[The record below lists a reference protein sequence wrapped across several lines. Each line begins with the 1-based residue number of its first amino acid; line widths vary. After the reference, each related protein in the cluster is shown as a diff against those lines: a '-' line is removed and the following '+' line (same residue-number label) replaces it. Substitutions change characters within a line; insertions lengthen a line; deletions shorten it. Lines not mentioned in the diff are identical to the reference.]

1 MNCSQLI
8 SCLGFVALLFV
19 CLSALLLARYSP
31 SSLCSRQIFQLSS
44 TGSCLDWS
52 FSAFPCALV
61 WVLVHPH
68 GHLPRT
74 VMRFGSCTS
83 LESQLGQLVAWGWCH
98 CFPFDVVCGW
108 VIVFLIHLAISSLFD
123 DRMYPLQQVG
133 AVDELSCFSL
143 PRSVSRARNIAL
155 HSFD

>member
-8 SCLGFVALLFV
+8 SCMGFVALLFV

-44 TGSCLDWS
+44 TGFCLDWS

-83 LESQLGQLVAWGWCH
+83 LESQLRHLVAWDWCH
-98 CFPFDVVCGW
+98 CFPFEIFCGW
-108 VIVFLIHLAISSLFD
+108 VIVFLIHLANSSLLTIGCI
-123 DRMYPLQQVG
+123 RCSRLVRW
-133 AVDELSCFSL
+133 LSC
-143 PRSVSRARNIAL
+143 RAFRYHEAFQDPVI
-155 HSFD
+155 